1 MMKSVSDND
10 DEKCLRSPLL
20 LSSRN
25 PQTMSA
31 CTLCNALLIMS
42 LLAASPL
49 AASWRRRRS
58 MSAHDVSL
66 QRPAHHVMLGFPLG
80 RRCTRRNCLPSND
93 VCMHT
98 TSLSATPCSSCHCC
112 GLPMSLP
119 FFRGFD
125 TVGLGFPMWGSSW
138 GGGHGLAEGKN
149 GGRTNGGGG
158 GFLSAVGCGGT
169 TSPPL

>member
-1 MMKSVSDND
+1 MMMKSVSDN

-98 TSLSATPCSSCHCC
+98 TSLSATPCSSCHC
-112 GLPMSLP
+112 SLP
-119 FFRGFD
+119 
-125 TVGLGFPMWGSSW
+125 W
-138 GGGHGLAEGKN
+138 GGAQV
-149 GGRTNGGGG
+149 GGGAPCSSYHHRASKPVKHVCARR
-158 GFLSAVGCGGT
+158 LCNALLNMSY
-169 TSPPL
+169 